1 MTISATMQ
9 MQTKESA
16 ASMDVYDRLVG
27 ILNDEKNIYACSPY
41 ISYNPR
47 SHDVDGGGMDVEE
60 PENADADADADVN
73 KNSNSS
79 HQTSAKA
86 DSAAGIKR
94 INAFR
99 QIREKAIMSFY
110 NLADHF
116 DLPRE
121 VVSVAANLM
130 DRVLSGIIPPYIRG
144 TEISSTSNDEASSS
158 SQSTDICLKDIRL
171 VSMAAFNLATKSL
184 VGRAIVFPKK
194 GSGQVSIEEAELVV
208 LRELHWRICYP
219 TPLSIARDLF
229 LPLILTEVARF
240 VDVSDEQCLLDQI
253 AYITELS
260 VVDVAFLSVRPTS
273 VALGS
278 IMAVFDLSF
287 TSIEESMEENKQE
300 LMTAIA
306 DAVKLHFEHLGF
318 SCEGREVAY
327 CHSRLVD
334 LRRMQMIDQ
343 GVAAEKSGTERY
355 SPTCVGN
362 HPLLEA
368 TDENEAAMDTAPS
381 ATSGAESS
389 QTTVTSHV
397 IEATEKLAATE
408 SIMPF
413 KRSAVDPL
421 PRAAKRVSVD
431 YFTAVPNSA

>member
-1 MTISATMQ
+1 MMAISAITQ

-27 ILNDEKNIYACSPY
+27 IINDEKSVYACPPY
-41 ISYNPR
+41 ISYDPMAT
-47 SHDVDGGGMDVEE
+47 DLDGRGMDVEE
-60 PENADADADADVN
+60 PENAYPDAGVN
-73 KNSNSS
+73 TKPDSS
-79 HQTSAKA
+79 QKTSAKA
-86 DSAAGIKR
+86 NDVAAMKR

-130 DRVLSGIIPPYIRG
+130 DRVLSGIIPSYIRG
-144 TEISSTSNDEASSS
+144 IEISSRSNDEASSS
-158 SQSTDICLKDIRL
+158 SQSTDTCLKDIRL

-184 VGRAIVFPKK
+184 IGRAIVFPKK

-229 LPLILTEVARF
+229 LPLILPEIARF
-240 VDVSDEQCLLDQI
+240 VDISDEQGLLDQI

-260 VVDVAFLSVRPTS
+260 VVDAAFLSVRPTS
-273 VALGS
+273 LALGS

-287 TSIEESMEENKQE
+287 TSIEQSMEANKQE

-306 DAVKLHFEHLGF
+306 NAVKLHFEHLGL
-318 SCEGREVAY
+318 SCEGREVLY
-327 CHSRLVD
+327 CYSRLVD
-334 LRRMQMIDQ
+334 LRQMQTLDQ
-343 GVAAEKSGTERY
+343 GVTAEKSGMERY

-368 TDENEAAMDTAPS
+368 TDENEAVVDAAPS
-381 ATSGAESS
+381 ATSGAES
-389 QTTVTSHV
+389 TVTSHI
-397 IEATEKLAATE
+397 IEATEELAVTE
-408 SIMPF
+408 SMMPF

-431 YFTAVPNSA
+431 FTSVPNSA